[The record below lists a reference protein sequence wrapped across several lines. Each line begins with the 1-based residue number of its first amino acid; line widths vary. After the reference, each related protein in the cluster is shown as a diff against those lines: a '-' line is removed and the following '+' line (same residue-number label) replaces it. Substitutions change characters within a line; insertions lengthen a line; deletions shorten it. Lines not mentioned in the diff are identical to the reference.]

1 MANWAPIIEN
11 LAVAAKPAYREM
23 AEAAVKLSTEAMAE
37 ATITAKTLTPGLTRA
52 TSTMGRIGGQ
62 VHTGGPVG
70 WGGPV
75 DTGVVNRFGGG
86 PVEFSQRAQIANIG
100 NIGEKPTLDIVLPG
114 TDGIPNFM
122 ANGFLPPGIH
132 RTPYEDFARHFGSNE
147 HRVQMLNKVEP
158 MLRRLADQGQERVY
172 LAGSFVTHK
181 PFPKDIDMLVHT
193 SSTAS
198 SSLQHT
204 LNDLR
209 GIKFGE
215 TMTAA
220 KRQFSVD
227 MMQGKAAD
235 GMNCKH
241 LQLFR
246 TNKADEPIGIIDLK
260 LR

>member
-37 ATITAKTLTPGLTRA
+37 ATVAAKTLTPGLTRT
-52 TSTMGRIGGQ
+52 TSAMGR
-62 VHTGGPVG
+62 
-70 WGGPV
+70 GGPV

-86 PVEFSQRAQIANIG
+86 PVEFSQRSQIANIG
-100 NIGEKPTLDIVLPG
+100 KIGEKPALDIMLPG

-122 ANGFLPPGIH
+122 ANGFFPPGIY

-147 HRVQMLNKVEP
+147 HRILMLNKVEP

-193 SSTAS
+193 SSSAS

-215 TMTAA
+215 TMTVA

-235 GMNCKH
+235 GLNCKH
-241 LQLFR
+241 LKLFR
-246 TNKADEPIGIIDLK
+246 TNKADEAIGIIDLK

>member
-37 ATITAKTLTPGLTRA
+37 ATITAKTLTPGLTRT
-52 TSTMGRIGGQ
+52 TSTMGR
-62 VHTGGPVG
+62 GGPVG
-70 WGGPV
+70 LGGPV
-75 DTGVVNRFGGG
+75 DTGVINRFGGG
-86 PVEFSQRAQIANIG
+86 PVEFSQRAQISNIG
-100 NIGEKPTLDIVLPG
+100 NIGKKPALDMVLPG
-114 TDGIPNFM
+114 KDGIPNFM
-122 ANGFLPPGIH
+122 ANGFLPPGIY

-147 HRVQMLNKVEP
+147 HRIQMLNKVEP
-158 MLRRLADQGQERVY
+158 MLRRLADQGQERAY

-215 TMTAA
+215 TLTAA
-220 KRQFSVD
+220 KRQFNVD
-227 MMQGKAAD
+227 LMQGKATD
-235 GMNCKH
+235 GIDCKH
-241 LQLFR
+241 LKLFR
-246 TNKADEPIGIIDLK
+246 ANRTGEEIGIIDLK

>member
-37 ATITAKTLTPGLTRA
+37 AAVTSKSLTPGMARA
-52 TSTMGRIGGQ
+52 TSIVGRS
-62 VHTGGPVG
+62 
-70 WGGPV
+70 GGPV
-75 DTGVVNRFGGG
+75 DLGVSSRIGGG
-86 PVEFSQRAQIANIG
+86 PVEFRDRQIANIG
-100 NIGEKPTLDIVLPG
+100 ERQALDLLLPG
-114 TDGIPNFM
+114 KEGIPKFTP
-122 ANGFLPPGIH
+122 NGFLPPGIY
-132 RTPYEDFARHFGSNE
+132 RSPYEDFASHFGSNE
-147 HRVQMLNKVEP
+147 HRIQMLKTVDP

-172 LAGSFVTHK
+172 VAGSFVSQK

-193 SSTAS
+193 TSTAS

-220 KRQFSVD
+220 KRQFNVD
-227 MMQGKAAD
+227 LMQGKASEGLD
-235 GMNCKH
+235 CKH
-241 LQLFR
+241 LKLFR
-246 TNKADEPIGIIDLK
+246 ASRTGEEIGIIDLK

>member
-37 ATITAKTLTPGLTRA
+37 ATVAAKTVAPSLTRA
-52 TSTMGRIGGQ
+52 TSSMAR
-62 VHTGGPVG
+62 TGGPVDM
-70 WGGPV
+70 GGPV
-75 DTGVVNRFGGG
+75 GTGIANRFGGG
-86 PVEFSQRAQIANIG
+86 PVEFSQRTQIAGIR
-100 NIGEKPTLDIVLPG
+100 EKPAVDLVLPG
-114 TDGIPNFM
+114 KDGIPNFM
-122 ANGFLPPGIH
+122 ANGFLPPGIY

-147 HRVQMLNKVEP
+147 HRIQMLNKVEP
-158 MLRRLADQGQERVY
+158 MLRRLADQGQERAY

-193 SSTAS
+193 SSTTS
-198 SSLQHT
+198 SSLLHT

-220 KRQFSVD
+220 KRQFNVD
-227 MMQGKAAD
+227 LMQGKATEGID
-235 GMNCKH
+235 CKH
-241 LQLFR
+241 LKLFR
-246 TNKADEPIGIIDLK
+246 ASRTGEEIGIIDLK